1 MMCAPSAWTSMK
13 KAINCVFCHVLM
25 VRISVDFTF
34 EERKGRAYVEPLV
47 YSLPLG
53 IMTKCFQLST
63 GYHMK
68 CIDPWLTK
76 NKRTCPV
83 CKRKVIPGDP
93 DESDSESDSD
103 EDAASSESTPLLR
116 GGTNTTSRSENT
128 FNNSGDLFFVLKY
141 YIYYLFHVTSF

>member
-1 MMCAPSAWTSMK
+1 MMCVPSAWTSMK
-13 KAINCVFCHVLM
+13 KAINCVFYHVLM
-25 VRISVDFTF
+25 VRINVDFTF
-34 EERKGRAYVEPLV
+34 EERKRRTYVKPLV

-53 IMTKCFQLST
+53 IMTKNAFWFST

-103 EDAASSESTPLLR
+103 EDAAPSENTPLLR
-116 GGTNTTSRSENT
+116 GGTNATSRSENT
-128 FNNSGDLFFVLKY
+128 FNNSGDFFFKY
-141 YIYYLFHVTSF
+141 YYRPRT